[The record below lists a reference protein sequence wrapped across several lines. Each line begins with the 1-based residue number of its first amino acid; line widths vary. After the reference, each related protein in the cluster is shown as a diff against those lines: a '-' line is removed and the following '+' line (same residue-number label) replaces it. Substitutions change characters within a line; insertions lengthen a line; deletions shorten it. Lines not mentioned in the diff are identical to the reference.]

1 MKKFIKCLV
10 FCLCVCFVVVFSA
23 ACSTGEY
30 KLYVNAGNP
39 TASVGVAGDYY
50 INNET
55 YELFVKKGDNT
66 WEKVGNVD
74 GLKGAKGDKGDDGAK
89 GETGNGWLS
98 GKGTPS
104 NADGKVG
111 DLYLDLNTGD
121 VYVKNNSNAWVKESN
136 LKGADGNDGNDGAS
150 TSGNNWLTG
159 NGAPNNANGND
170 GDLYLDLDNY
180 DFYMKASGAWSK
192 EGNFKGANGA
202 NGADGA
208 TGQQGPQGPQGEK
221 GNTGATGPQGPQG
234 EKGDTGA
241 TGPQGPQGEKGDTGA
256 TGPQGPRGE
265 KGDTGATGPQGPQGE
280 KGDTGATGAPGKD
293 GTVWLTGSEEP
304 TAETGKDGDFY
315 INLTTGELYLKES
328 GEWRNIG
335 NIRGSTSGGT
345 AQTMLTGDVNL
356 DGKVNTSDVD
366 VLRPVLAKVSSITV
380 PNTSTEALAV
390 AANDDTS
397 GLSDQAKINADINCD
412 GVVNINDLY
421 ILIHIANGHTGYNRT
436 DYSILKGVTIGDT
449 NKDGKISAVELTLM
463 NRYIKANYEL
473 SFVEKYALDL
483 DLDGKVGVRDL
494 LLMRKYLVDNI
505 KSLPCEDDVAAQ
517 IPDSFIGDVNLDGTI
532 DEADFNIIRD
542 IVVNKTQYLQDAII
556 LKLANITKDT
566 DANDKDV
573 VDEADLIEFNSG
585 EYYVIGDVNFDGLID
600 MNDYRLIKAHTET
613 AGGTLNAAVVE
624 TLSAI
629 AAVGADGETPNFNEI
644 LSKLQR
650 YIKGEITTLETEE

>member
-1 MKKFIKCLV
+1 MKKIIKCLV

-74 GLKGAKGDKGDDGAK
+74 GLKGAKGDKGDEGAK

-180 DFYMKASGAWSK
+180 DFYMKASGVWSK

-202 NGADGA
+202 NGAD
-208 TGQQGPQGPQGEK
+208 
-221 GNTGATGPQGPQG
+221 GATGPQGPQG

-256 TGPQGPRGE
+256 TGPQGP
-265 KGDTGATGPQGPQGE
+265 QGE

-293 GTVWLTGSEEP
+293 GTAWLTGSEEP
-304 TAETGKDGDFY
+304 TAQTGKDGDFY

-345 AQTMLTGDVNL
+345 TQTMLAGDVNL

-366 VLRPVLAKVSSITV
+366 VLSPILARVSSITV

-412 GVVNINDLY
+412 GVVDINDLY
-421 ILIHIANGHTGYNRT
+421 ILIHIANGHAGYNRT
-436 DYSILKGVTIGDT
+436 DYSILNGVTIGDT
-449 NKDGKISAVELTLM
+449 NKDGEISAVEQTLI

-494 LLMRKYLVDNI
+494 LLMRKYLVNNI
-505 KSLPCEDDVAAQ
+505 NSLPCEDDVAAQ
-517 IPDSFIGDVNLDGTI
+517 IPVEFIGDVNLDGNI

-542 IVVNKTQYLQDAII
+542 IVVNKSQDLQDAII
-556 LKLANITKDT
+556 LKLADVN
-566 DANDKDV
+566 NDNV

-585 EYYVIGDVNFDGLID
+585 AYYVIGDVNFDGLID
-600 MNDYRLIKAHTET
+600 MNDYRLIKAHTEP

-629 AAVGADGETPNFNEI
+629 EAGADGETPDFNKI
-644 LSKLQR
+644 LSKLQQ
-650 YIKGEITTLETEE
+650 YIQGKITTLVTE

>member
-1 MKKFIKCLV
+1 MKKIIKCLV
-10 FCLCVCFVVVFSA
+10 FCLCVCFVIVFSA

-74 GLKGAKGDKGDDGAK
+74 GLKGAKGDKGDEGAK

-202 NGADGA
+202 DGA
-208 TGQQGPQGPQGEK
+208 TGPQGPQGPQGEK
-221 GNTGATGPQGPQG
+221 GNTGA
-234 EKGDTGA
+234 
-241 TGPQGPQGEKGDTGA
+241 
-256 TGPQGPRGE
+256 
-265 KGDTGATGPQGPQGE
+265 TGATGPQGPQGE

-293 GTVWLTGSEEP
+293 GTAWLTGSEVP
-304 TAETGKDGDFY
+304 TAQTGKDGDFY
-315 INLTTGELYLKES
+315 INLTTGELYLKER
-328 GEWRNIG
+328 GEWSNIG

-345 AQTMLTGDVNL
+345 TQTMLAGDVNL

-366 VLRPVLAKVSSITV
+366 ILRPILAKVSSITV

-390 AANDDTS
+390 AANDDAS

-412 GVVNINDLY
+412 GVVDINDLY
-421 ILIHIANGHTGYNRT
+421 ILIHIANGHAGYNRT

-449 NKDGKISAVELTLM
+449 NKDGKINVDEQTLI

-494 LLMRKYLVDNI
+494 LLMRKYLVNNI
-505 KSLPCEDDVAAQ
+505 NSLPCEDDVAAQ
-517 IPDSFIGDVNLDGTI
+517 IPDEFIGDVNLDGNI

-556 LKLANITKDT
+556 LKLADVNSD
-566 DANDKDV
+566 NV
-573 VDEADLIEFNSG
+573 VDEADLIAFNSG
-585 EYYVIGDVNFDGLID
+585 AYYVIGDVNFDGLID
-600 MNDYRLIKAHTET
+600 MNDYRLIKAHAET
-613 AGGTLNAAVVE
+613 TGGTLNAAVVE
-624 TLSAI
+624 TLLGI
-629 AAVGADGETPNFNEI
+629 AMGADGETPDFNVI

-650 YIKGEITTLETEE
+650 YIKGEITSLVA

>member
-23 ACSTGEY
+23 ACSTSEY

-89 GETGNGWLS
+89 GDKGDDGAKGETGNGWLS

-104 NADGKVG
+104 NAKGKDG

-121 VYVKNNSNAWVKESN
+121 VYVKNSSNAWVKESN

-180 DFYMKASGAWSK
+180 DFYMKASGVWSK

-208 TGQQGPQGPQGEK
+208 TGPQGPQGEK
-221 GNTGATGPQGPQG
+221 GDTGATGATGPQG

-241 TGPQGPQGEKGDTGA
+241 TGPQGPQGEKG
-256 TGPQGPRGE
+256 
-265 KGDTGATGPQGPQGE
+265 
-280 KGDTGATGAPGKD
+280 ATGAPGKD
-293 GTVWLTGSEEP
+293 GTIWLTGSGEP
-304 TAETGKDGDFY
+304 TAETGNDGDFY

-328 GEWRNIG
+328 GEWSNIG
-335 NIRGSTSGGT
+335 NICGSTSGGT
-345 AQTMLTGDVNL
+345 AQTMLAGDVNL
-356 DGKVNTSDVD
+356 DGKVNTADVD
-366 VLRPVLAKVSSITV
+366 YLRPILAQFTSITV
-380 PNTSTEALAV
+380 PSTSTEAVSV

-412 GVVNINDLY
+412 GVVDINDLY
-421 ILIHIANGHTGYNRT
+421 ILIHIANGHAGYDRT
-436 DYSILKGVTIGDT
+436 DYSILNGVTIGDS
-449 NKDGKISAVELTLM
+449 NKDGEIGVIELTLM
-463 NRYIKANYEL
+463 NKYIKANYEL
-473 SFVEKYALDL
+473 SFVEKYVLDL

-494 LLMRKYLVDNI
+494 LLMRKYLINNI
-505 KSLPCEDDVAAQ
+505 NSLPCEDDVAAQ
-517 IPDSFIGDVNLDGTI
+517 IPDSFIGDVNLDGAI
-532 DEADFNIIRD
+532 DEKDFNIIRD

-556 LKLANITKDT
+556 LKLA
-566 DANDKDV
+566 DANSDNV
-573 VDEADLIEFNSG
+573 VDEADLIAFNSG
-585 EYYVIGDVNFDGLID
+585 AYYVIGDVNFDGLID
-600 MNDYRLIKAHTET
+600 MNDYRLIKEHAKTT
-613 AGGTLNAAVVE
+613 GGTLNAAIVE

-629 AAVGADGETPNFNEI
+629 AMGEDCETPDFNAI
-644 LSKLQR
+644 LSKLQQ
-650 YIKGEITTLETEE
+650 YIKGEITSLVTAE

>member
-1 MKKFIKCLV
+1 MKKIIKCLV

-202 NGADGA
+202 DGA
-208 TGQQGPQGPQGEK
+208 TGPQGPQGPQGEK
-221 GNTGATGPQGPQG
+221 GNTGA
-234 EKGDTGA
+234 
-241 TGPQGPQGEKGDTGA
+241 
-256 TGPQGPRGE
+256 
-265 KGDTGATGPQGPQGE
+265 TGATGPQGPQGE

-293 GTVWLTGSEEP
+293 GTAWLTGSEVP
-304 TAETGKDGDFY
+304 TAQTGKDGDFY

-328 GEWRNIG
+328 GEWSNIG

-345 AQTMLTGDVNL
+345 TQTMLAGDVNL

-366 VLRPVLAKVSSITV
+366 ILRPVLAKVSSITV

-412 GVVNINDLY
+412 GVVDINDLY
-421 ILIHIANGHTGYNRT
+421 ILIHIANGHAGYNRT

-449 NKDGKISAVELTLM
+449 NKAGKINVVEQTLI

-494 LLMRKYLVDNI
+494 LLMRKYFTNNI
-505 KSLPCEDDVAAQ
+505 NSLPCEDDVAAQ
-517 IPDSFIGDVNLDGTI
+517 IPDSFIGDVNLDGNI
-532 DEADFNIIRD
+532 DETDFNIIRD

-556 LKLANITKDT
+556 LKLADVN
-566 DANDKDV
+566 NDNV
-573 VDEADLIEFNSG
+573 VDEADLIAFKSG

-600 MNDYRLIKAHTET
+600 MNDYRLIKAHAET

-624 TLSAI
+624 KLLDI
-629 AAVGADGETPNFNEI
+629 AMGADGETPDFNAI
-644 LSKLQR
+644 LSKLQQ
-650 YIKGEITTLETEE
+650 YIKGEITSLVTE

>member
-23 ACSTGEY
+23 ACSTSEY

-74 GLKGAKGDKGDDGAK
+74 GLKGAKGDKGEDGAKGEKGDDGAK

-104 NADGKVG
+104 NANGKVG

-121 VYVKNNSNAWVKESN
+121 VYVKNSSNAWVKESN
-136 LKGADGNDGNDGAS
+136 LKGEK
-150 TSGNNWLTG
+150 
-159 NGAPNNANGND
+159 
-170 GDLYLDLDNY
+170 GDT
-180 DFYMKASGAWSK
+180 
-192 EGNFKGANGA
+192 
-202 NGADGA
+202 GA
-208 TGQQGPQGPQGEK
+208 TGAQGPQGEK
-221 GNTGATGPQGPQG
+221 GNDGATGPQGPQG

-241 TGPQGPQGEKGDTGA
+241 TGATGPQGEKGDTGA
-256 TGPQGPRGE
+256 TGPQGLQGEKGDTGATGATGPQGE

-293 GTVWLTGSEEP
+293 GTAWLTGSEEP
-304 TAETGKDGDFY
+304 TAETGNDGDFY

-328 GEWRNIG
+328 GEWSNIG
-335 NIRGSTSGGT
+335 NIRGTTSGGAT
-345 AQTMLTGDVNL
+345 QTTLAGDVNL
-356 DGKVNTSDVD
+356 DGKVNTADVD
-366 VLRPVLAKVSSITV
+366 YLRPILAQFTSIPV
-380 PNTSTEALAV
+380 PSTSTEAVSV

-412 GVVNINDLY
+412 GVVDINDLY
-421 ILIHIANGHTGYNRT
+421 ILIHIANGHAGYDRT

-449 NKDGKISAVELTLM
+449 NKDGKINVVELTLM

-494 LLMRKYLVDNI
+494 LLMRKYLANYI
-505 KSLPCEDDVAAQ
+505 NTLPREDDVAAQ
-517 IPDSFIGDVNLDGTI
+517 IPDSFIGDVNLDGAI
-532 DEADFNIIRD
+532 DEKDFNIIRD

-556 LKLANITKDT
+556 LKLADVNSD
-566 DANDKDV
+566 NV
-573 VDEADLIEFNSG
+573 VDEADLIAFNSG
-585 EYYVIGDVNFDGLID
+585 AYYVVGDVNFDGLID
-600 MNDYRLIKAHTET
+600 MNDYRLIKAHAET

-629 AAVGADGETPNFNEI
+629 AMGADGETPDFNAI
-644 LSKLQR
+644 LSKLQQ
-650 YIKGEITTLETEE
+650 YIKGEITSLVTE

>member
-23 ACSTGEY
+23 ACSTSEY

-89 GETGNGWLS
+89 GDKGDDGAKGETGNGWLS

-104 NADGKVG
+104 NANGKIG

-121 VYVKNNSNAWVKESN
+121 VYVKNSSNAWVKESN

-180 DFYMKASGAWSK
+180 DFYMKASGVWSK

-208 TGQQGPQGPQGEK
+208 TGPQGPQGEK
-221 GNTGATGPQGPQG
+221 GDTGATGATGPQG

-241 TGPQGPQGEKGDTGA
+241 TGPQGPQGEKG
-256 TGPQGPRGE
+256 
-265 KGDTGATGPQGPQGE
+265 
-280 KGDTGATGAPGKD
+280 ATGAPGKD
-293 GTVWLTGSEEP
+293 GTIWLTGSGEP
-304 TAETGKDGDFY
+304 TAETGNDGDFY

-328 GEWRNIG
+328 GEWSNIG
-335 NIRGSTSGGT
+335 NICGSTSGGT
-345 AQTMLTGDVNL
+345 AQTMLAGDVNL
-356 DGKVNTSDVD
+356 DGKVNTADVD
-366 VLRPVLAKVSSITV
+366 YLRPILAQFTSITV
-380 PNTSTEALAV
+380 PSTSTEAVSV

-412 GVVNINDLY
+412 GVVDINDLY
-421 ILIHIANGHTGYNRT
+421 ILIHIANGHAGYNRT
-436 DYSILKGVTIGDT
+436 DYSILNGVTIGDS
-449 NKDGKISAVELTLM
+449 NKDGEIGVIELTLM
-463 NRYIKANYEL
+463 NKYIKANYEL

-483 DLDGKVGVRDL
+483 DIDGKVGVRDL
-494 LLMRKYLVDNI
+494 LLMRKYLINNI
-505 KSLPCEDDVAAQ
+505 NSLPCEDDVAAQ
-517 IPDSFIGDVNLDGTI
+517 IPDSFIGDVNLDGAI
-532 DEADFNIIRD
+532 DEKDFNIIRD

-556 LKLANITKDT
+556 LKLADVNSD
-566 DANDKDV
+566 NV
-573 VDEADLIEFNSG
+573 VDEADLIAFNSG
-585 EYYVIGDVNFDGLID
+585 AYYVTGDVNFDGLID
-600 MNDYRLIKAHTET
+600 MNDYRLIKAHAET

-629 AAVGADGETPNFNEI
+629 AMGEDCETPDFNAI
-644 LSKLQR
+644 LSKLQQ
-650 YIKGEITTLETEE
+650 YIKGEITSLVTAE

>member
-1 MKKFIKCLV
+1 MKKIIKCLV

-39 TASVGVAGDYY
+39 TDSVGVAGDYY

-74 GLKGAKGDKGDDGAK
+74 ALKGAKGDKGDEGAK

-150 TSGNNWLTG
+150 TIGNNWLTG

-208 TGQQGPQGPQGEK
+208 TGPQGPQGEK
-221 GNTGATGPQGPQG
+221 GNTGATGATGPQGPQG

-241 TGPQGPQGEKGDTGA
+241 I
-256 TGPQGPRGE
+256 
-265 KGDTGATGPQGPQGE
+265 GPQGPQGE

-293 GTVWLTGSEEP
+293 GTAWLTGSEVP
-304 TAETGKDGDFY
+304 TAQTGKDGDFY
-315 INLTTGELYLKES
+315 INLTTGELYLKER
-328 GEWRNIG
+328 GEWSNIG

-345 AQTMLTGDVNL
+345 TQTMLAGDVNL

-366 VLRPVLAKVSSITV
+366 ILRPILAKMSSITV

-390 AANDDTS
+390 AANDDAS

-412 GVVNINDLY
+412 GVVDINDLY
-421 ILIHIANGHTGYNRT
+421 ILIHIANGHAGYNRT

-449 NKDGKISAVELTLM
+449 NKDGKISVVEQTLI
-463 NRYIKANYEL
+463 NRYNKSNYEL

-494 LLMRKYLVDNI
+494 LLMRKYLENNI
-505 KSLPCEDDVAAQ
+505 NSFPCEDDVAAQ
-517 IPDSFIGDVNLDGTI
+517 IPVEFIGDVNLDGKI

-556 LKLANITKDT
+556 LKLADVNSD
-566 DANDKDV
+566 NV
-573 VDEADLIEFNSG
+573 VDEADLIAFKSE

-600 MNDYRLIKAHTET
+600 MNDYRLIKAHAET
-613 AGGTLNAAVVE
+613 TGGTLNAAVVE
-624 TLSAI
+624 TLLDI
-629 AAVGADGETPNFNEI
+629 AMGADCETPDFNAI
-644 LSKLQR
+644 LSKLQQ
-650 YIKGEITTLETEE
+650 YIKGEITSLVTE

>member
-1 MKKFIKCLV
+1 MKKIIKCLV

-74 GLKGAKGDKGDDGAK
+74 GLKGAKGDKGDEGAK

-180 DFYMKASGAWSK
+180 DFYMKASGVWSK

-202 NGADGA
+202 NGAD
-208 TGQQGPQGPQGEK
+208 
-221 GNTGATGPQGPQG
+221 GATGPQGPQG

-256 TGPQGPRGE
+256 TG
-265 KGDTGATGPQGPQGE
+265 
-280 KGDTGATGAPGKD
+280 APGKD
-293 GTVWLTGSEEP
+293 GTAWLTGSEEP
-304 TAETGKDGDFY
+304 TAQTGKDGDFY
-315 INLTTGELYLKES
+315 INLTTDELYLKES
-328 GEWRNIG
+328 GEWSNIG

-345 AQTMLTGDVNL
+345 TQTMLAGDVNL

-412 GVVNINDLY
+412 GVVDINDLY
-421 ILIHIANGHTGYNRT
+421 ILIHIANGHAGYNRT

-449 NKDGKISAVELTLM
+449 NKDGEISAVEQTLI

-494 LLMRKYLVDNI
+494 LLMRKYFTNNI
-505 KSLPCEDDVAAQ
+505 NSLPCEDDIAAQ
-517 IPDSFIGDVNLDGTI
+517 IPVEFIGDVNLDGKI

-542 IVVNKTQYLQDAII
+542 IVVNKSQDLQDAII
-556 LKLANITKDT
+556 LKLADVN
-566 DANDKDV
+566 NDNV

-585 EYYVIGDVNFDGLID
+585 AYYVIGDVNFDGLID
-600 MNDYRLIKAHTET
+600 MNDYRLIKAHAET
-613 AGGTLNAAVVE
+613 AGGTLNADVVE
-624 TLSAI
+624 TLSEI
-629 AAVGADGETPNFNEI
+629 EVGADGETLDFNEI
-644 LSKLQR
+644 LSKLQQ
-650 YIKGEITTLETEE
+650 YIQGKITTLVTE

>member
-1 MKKFIKCLV
+1 MKKIIKCLV
-10 FCLCVCFVVVFSA
+10 FCLCVCFVIVFSA

-30 KLYVNAGNP
+30 KLYVNADNP

-208 TGQQGPQGPQGEK
+208 TGPQ
-221 GNTGATGPQGPQG
+221 
-234 EKGDTGA
+234 
-241 TGPQGPQGEKGDTGA
+241 
-256 TGPQGPRGE
+256 
-265 KGDTGATGPQGPQGE
+265 GPQGPQGE

-293 GTVWLTGSEEP
+293 GTAWLTGSEVP
-304 TAETGKDGDFY
+304 TAQTGKDGDFY
-315 INLTTGELYLKES
+315 INLTTGELYLKER
-328 GEWRNIG
+328 GEWSNIG

-345 AQTMLTGDVNL
+345 TQTMLAGDVNL

-366 VLRPVLAKVSSITV
+366 ILRPVLAKVSSIAV

-390 AANDDTS
+390 AANDDAS

-412 GVVNINDLY
+412 GVVDINDLY
-421 ILIHIANGHTGYNRT
+421 ILIHIANGHAGYNRT
-436 DYSILKGVTIGDT
+436 DYSILKGVTIGDI
-449 NKDGKISAVELTLM
+449 NKDGKTSVVEQTLI

-494 LLMRKYLVDNI
+494 LLMRKYLVKNI
-505 KSLPCEDDVAAQ
+505 NSLPCEDDVAAQ
-517 IPDSFIGDVNLDGTI
+517 IPDKFIGDVNLDGNI
-532 DEADFNIIRD
+532 DETDFNIIRD

-556 LKLANITKDT
+556 LKLADVNSD
-566 DANDKDV
+566 NV
-573 VDEADLIEFNSG
+573 VDEADLIAFKSG

-600 MNDYRLIKAHTET
+600 MNDYRLIKAHAET
-613 AGGTLNAAVVE
+613 TGGTLNAAVVE
-624 TLSAI
+624 TLLDI
-629 AAVGADGETPNFNEI
+629 AMGADCETPDFKAI
-644 LSKLQR
+644 LSKLQQ
-650 YIKGEITTLETEE
+650 YIKGEITSLVA

>member
-208 TGQQGPQGPQGEK
+208 TGPQGPQGPQGEK

-234 EKGDTGA
+234 EKGA

-256 TGPQGPRGE
+256 V
-265 KGDTGATGPQGPQGE
+265 GPQGPQGE
-280 KGDTGATGAPGKD
+280 KGDTGAVGPQGPQGEKGETGATGAPGKD
-293 GTVWLTGSEEP
+293 GTAWLTGSDVP
-304 TAETGKDGDFY
+304 TAQTGKDGDFY

-328 GEWRNIG
+328 GKWNNIG

-356 DGKVNTSDVD
+356 DGKVNTADVD
-366 VLRPVLAKVSSITV
+366 YLRPILAKMTSITV
-380 PNTSTEALAV
+380 PNTSTKALAV

-449 NKDGKISAVELTLM
+449 NKDGNISVVELTLM

-494 LLMRKYLVDNI
+494 LLMRKHLASYI
-505 KSLPCEDDVAAQ
+505 ETLPREDDVAAQ
-517 IPDSFIGDVNLDGTI
+517 IPDKFIGDVNLDGNI

-542 IVVNKTQYLQDAII
+542 IVVNKSQDLQDAII
-556 LKLANITKDT
+556 LKLADVN
-566 DANDKDV
+566 NDDV

-585 EYYVIGDVNFDGLID
+585 AYYVIGDVNFDGLID
-600 MNDYRLIKAHTET
+600 MNDYRLIKAHMET

-629 AAVGADGETPNFNEI
+629 KAGDDGETPDYDTI
-644 LSKLQR
+644 LSNLQR
-650 YIKGEITTLETEE
+650 YIKGEITTLVTEE

>member
-1 MKKFIKCLV
+1 MKKIIKCLV

-39 TASVGVAGDYY
+39 TDSVGVAGDYY

-74 GLKGAKGDKGDDGAK
+74 GLKGAKGDKGDEGAK

-104 NADGKVG
+104 NANGKVG

-202 NGADGA
+202 NGVDGA
-208 TGQQGPQGPQGEK
+208 TGPQGPQGEK
-221 GNTGATGPQGPQG
+221 GDTGATGPQGPQG

-256 TGPQGPRGE
+256 TGPQGPQGE
-265 KGDTGATGPQGPQGE
+265 KGDTGATGPQGE

-293 GTVWLTGSEEP
+293 GTAWLTGSEEP
-304 TAETGKDGDFY
+304 TAQTGKDGDFY

-345 AQTMLTGDVNL
+345 TQTMLAGDVNL

-366 VLRPVLAKVSSITV
+366 VLRPVLVKVSSITV
-380 PNTSTEALAV
+380 PNTSTEALSV

-412 GVVNINDLY
+412 GVVDINDLY
-421 ILIHIANGHTGYNRT
+421 ILIHIANGHAGYNRT

-449 NKDGKISAVELTLM
+449 NKDGEISVVEQTLM

-494 LLMRKYLVDNI
+494 LLMRKYLVKNI
-505 KSLPCEDDVAAQ
+505 NSLPCEDDVAAQ

-566 DANDKDV
+566 DANGKDV

-600 MNDYRLIKAHTET
+600 MNDYRLIKAHAEP

-629 AAVGADGETPNFNEI
+629 AAGADGETPDFNEI
-644 LSKLQR
+644 LSKLQQ
-650 YIKGEITTLETEE
+650 YIQGEITTLETE

>member
-1 MKKFIKCLV
+1 MFGILFMRL
-10 FCLCVCFVVVFSA
+10 FCCCFSA

-39 TASVGVAGDYY
+39 TDSVGVAGDYY

-55 YELFVKKGDNT
+55 YELFVKKSDNT

-104 NADGKVG
+104 NANGKVG

-121 VYVKNNSNAWVKESN
+121 VYVKNSSNAWVKEAN
-136 LKGADGNDGNDGAS
+136 IKGADGNDGNDGAS
-150 TSGNNWLTG
+150 TSGNSWLTG

-180 DFYMKASGAWSK
+180 DFYMKASGVWSK

-202 NGADGA
+202 DGA
-208 TGQQGPQGPQGEK
+208 
-221 GNTGATGPQGPQG
+221 TGATGPQGPQG

-256 TGPQGPRGE
+256 TGPQGP
-265 KGDTGATGPQGPQGE
+265 QGE

-293 GTVWLTGSEEP
+293 GTAWLTGSEEP
-304 TAETGKDGDFY
+304 TAQTGKDGDFY

-328 GEWRNIG
+328 GEWSNIG

-345 AQTMLTGDVNL
+345 TQTMLAGDVNL

-380 PNTSTEALAV
+380 PNTSTEALSV

-412 GVVNINDLY
+412 GVVDINDLY
-421 ILIHIANGHTGYNRT
+421 ILIHIANGHAGYNRT

-449 NKDGKISAVELTLM
+449 NKDGEISVVELTLM

-473 SFVEKYALDL
+473 SFVEKYVFDL

-494 LLMRKYLVDNI
+494 LLMRKYFTNNI
-505 KSLPCEDDVAAQ
+505 NSLPCEDDVAAQ
-517 IPDSFIGDVNLDGTI
+517 IPVEFIGDVNLDGKI

-556 LKLANITKDT
+556 LKLADVNGE
-566 DANDKDV
+566 DV
-573 VDEADLIEFNSG
+573 VDEADLIAFNNG
-585 EYYVIGDVNFDGLID
+585 AYYVVGDVNFDGLID

-624 TLSAI
+624 TLLDIVA
-629 AAVGADGETPNFNEI
+629 GADGETPNFDAI
-644 LSKLQR
+644 LSNLQQ
-650 YIKGEITTLETEE
+650 YIKGEITTLVTE

>member
-1 MKKFIKCLV
+1 MKKIIKCLV
-10 FCLCVCFVVVFSA
+10 FCLCVCFVIVFSA

-74 GLKGAKGDKGDDGAK
+74 GLKGAKGDKGDEGAK

-192 EGNFKGANGA
+192 EGNFKGV

-208 TGQQGPQGPQGEK
+208 
-221 GNTGATGPQGPQG
+221 TGATGPQGPQG

-241 TGPQGPQGEKGDTGA
+241 V
-256 TGPQGPRGE
+256 
-265 KGDTGATGPQGPQGE
+265 GPQGPQGE

-293 GTVWLTGSEEP
+293 GTAWLTGSEVP
-304 TAETGKDGDFY
+304 TAQTGKDGDFY

-328 GEWRNIG
+328 GEWSNIG

-345 AQTMLTGDVNL
+345 TQTMLAGDVNL

-366 VLRPVLAKVSSITV
+366 VLRPILAKMSSITV

-390 AANDDTS
+390 AANDDAS

-412 GVVNINDLY
+412 RVVDINDLY
-421 ILIHIANGHTGYNRT
+421 ILIHIANGHAGYNRT

-449 NKDGKISAVELTLM
+449 NKDGKINVVEQTLI

-473 SFVEKYALDL
+473 SFVEKYTLDL

-494 LLMRKYLVDNI
+494 LLMRKYFTNNI
-505 KSLPCEDDVAAQ
+505 NSLPCEDDVAAQ
-517 IPDSFIGDVNLDGTI
+517 IPDSFIGDVNLDGNI

-556 LKLANITKDT
+556 LKLADVNSD
-566 DANDKDV
+566 NV
-573 VDEADLIEFNSG
+573 VDEADLIEFNNG
-585 EYYVIGDVNFDGLID
+585 AYYVIGDVNFDGLID

-613 AGGTLNAAVVE
+613 AGGTLNAAVVA

-629 AAVGADGETPNFNEI
+629 AAGADGETPDFNAI

-650 YIKGEITTLETEE
+650 YIKGEITTLVTE

>member
-1 MKKFIKCLV
+1 MKKIIKCLV

-74 GLKGAKGDKGDDGAK
+74 GLKGAKGDKGDEGAK
-89 GETGNGWLS
+89 GETGNGWIS

-208 TGQQGPQGPQGEK
+208 TGPQGTQGEK
-221 GNTGATGPQGPQG
+221 GDTGAVGPQGPQG

-241 TGPQGPQGEKGDTGA
+241 V
-256 TGPQGPRGE
+256 
-265 KGDTGATGPQGPQGE
+265 GPQGPQGE

-293 GTVWLTGSEEP
+293 GTAWLTGSEVP
-304 TAETGKDGDFY
+304 TAQTGKDGDFY

-328 GEWRNIG
+328 GEWSNIG

-345 AQTMLTGDVNL
+345 TQTMLAGDVNL

-366 VLRPVLAKVSSITV
+366 VLRPILAKMSSITV

-390 AANDDTS
+390 AANDDAS

-412 GVVNINDLY
+412 GVVDINDLY
-421 ILIHIANGHTGYNRT
+421 ILIHIANGHAGYNRT

-449 NKDGKISAVELTLM
+449 NKDGKISVVEQTLI
-463 NRYIKANYEL
+463 NRYNKANYEL

-494 LLMRKYLVDNI
+494 LLMRKYLVKNI
-505 KSLPCEDDVAAQ
+505 NSLPCEDDVAAQ
-517 IPDSFIGDVNLDGTI
+517 IPVEFIGDVNLDGNI
-532 DEADFNIIRD
+532 DETDFNIIRD

-556 LKLANITKDT
+556 LKLADVNSDNI
-566 DANDKDV
+566 
-573 VDEADLIEFNSG
+573 VDEADLIAFKSG

-600 MNDYRLIKAHTET
+600 MNDYRLIKAHMET

-624 TLSAI
+624 TLLDI
-629 AAVGADGETPNFNEI
+629 AMGADCETPDFKAI
-644 LSKLQR
+644 LSKLQQ
-650 YIKGEITTLETEE
+650 YIKGEITTLVTE

>member
-1 MKKFIKCLV
+1 MKKFIKCFV

-23 ACSTGEY
+23 ACSTSEY

-150 TSGNNWLTG
+150 TSGNSVLTG
-159 NGAPNNANGND
+159 NGVPNNANGND

-180 DFYMKASGAWSK
+180 DFYIKASGAWSK

-202 NGADGA
+202 D
-208 TGQQGPQGPQGEK
+208 
-221 GNTGATGPQGPQG
+221 GATGPQGPQG

-256 TGPQGPRGE
+256 
-265 KGDTGATGPQGPQGE
+265 
-280 KGDTGATGAPGKD
+280 PGKD
-293 GTVWLTGSEEP
+293 GTAWLTGSEEP
-304 TAETGKDGDFY
+304 AVRTGKDGDFY
-315 INLTTGELYLKES
+315 LNLTTGEIYLKES
-328 GEWRNIG
+328 GEWSIIG
-335 NIRGSTSGGT
+335 NIRGTTSGGT
-345 AQTMLTGDVNL
+345 TQTMLTGDVNL
-356 DGKVNTSDVD
+356 DGRVNTDDVD
-366 VLRPVLAKVSSITV
+366 FLRPILAKVSSITV
-380 PNTSTEALAV
+380 PSTSTQAMSV
-390 AANDDTS
+390 ATYADDGS
-397 GLSDQAKINADINCD
+397 GLSDQAKLNADINCD
-412 GVVNINDLY
+412 GVVDINDLY
-421 ILIHIANGHTGYNRT
+421 ILIHIANGHAGYDRT
-436 DYSILKGVTIGDT
+436 DYSILKGVTIGDA
-449 NKDGKISAVELTLM
+449 NKDGKISVVELTLM
-463 NRYIKANYEL
+463 NKYIKANYEL

-494 LLMRKYLVDNI
+494 LLMRKYLVSYIDT
-505 KSLPCEDDVAAQ
+505 LPREDDVAAQ
-517 IPDSFIGDVNLDGTI
+517 IPDSFIGDMNFDGKI
-532 DEADFNIIRD
+532 DKTDFDIIRD

-556 LKLANITKDT
+556 LKLADVNGD
-566 DANDKDV
+566 DV
-573 VDEADLIEFNSG
+573 VDEADLIAFNNG
-585 EYYVIGDVNFDGLID
+585 AYYVVGDVNFDGLID
-600 MNDYRLIKAHTET
+600 MNDYRFIKAHAEPTD
-613 AGGTLNAAVVE
+613 GTLNSAIVE

-629 AAVGADGETPNFNEI
+629 AVGADGESPDFAAI
-644 LSKLQR
+644 LSKLQQ
-650 YIKGEITTLETEE
+650 YIKGEITTLVTEE

>member
-1 MKKFIKCLV
+1 MKKIIKCLV

-74 GLKGAKGDKGDDGAK
+74 GLKGAKGDKGDEGAK

-180 DFYMKASGAWSK
+180 DFYMKASGVWSK

-202 NGADGA
+202 NGAD
-208 TGQQGPQGPQGEK
+208 
-221 GNTGATGPQGPQG
+221 GATGPQGPQG

-256 TGPQGPRGE
+256 TGPQGPQGE
-265 KGDTGATGPQGPQGE
+265 KGDTGAVGPQGPQGEKGDTGAVGPQGPQGPQGE

-293 GTVWLTGSEEP
+293 GTAWLTGSEVP
-304 TAETGKDGDFY
+304 TAQTGKDGDFY

-345 AQTMLTGDVNL
+345 TQTMLAGDVNL

-366 VLRPVLAKVSSITV
+366 YLRPILAKMTSITV
-380 PNTSTEALAV
+380 PNTSTKALAV

-412 GVVNINDLY
+412 GVVDINDLY
-421 ILIHIANGHTGYNRT
+421 ILIHIANGHAGYNRT

-449 NKDGKISAVELTLM
+449 NKDGEISAVEQTLI

-494 LLMRKYLVDNI
+494 LLMRKYLENNI
-505 KSLPCEDDVAAQ
+505 NSFPCEDDVAAQ

-532 DEADFNIIRD
+532 DEMDFNIIRD

-556 LKLANITKDT
+556 LKLADVNGE
-566 DANDKDV
+566 DV
-573 VDEADLIEFNSG
+573 VDEADLIAFNNG
-585 EYYVIGDVNFDGLID
+585 AYYVVGDVNFDGLID
-600 MNDYRLIKAHTET
+600 MNDYRLIKAHVET
-613 AGGTLNAAVVE
+613 AGGTLNSAVVE
-624 TLSAI
+624 TLLDI
-629 AAVGADGETPNFNEI
+629 AAGADGESPDYDTI
-644 LSKLQR
+644 LSKLQQ
-650 YIKGEITTLETEE
+650 YIRGESTTLVTEE

>member
-1 MKKFIKCLV
+1 MF
-10 FCLCVCFVVVFSA
+10 FSA

-39 TASVGVAGDYY
+39 TDSVGVAGDYY

-121 VYVKNNSNAWVKESN
+121 VYVKNSSNAWVKESN

-208 TGQQGPQGPQGEK
+208 TG
-221 GNTGATGPQGPQG
+221 PQGPQG

-256 TGPQGPRGE
+256 TGPQG
-265 KGDTGATGPQGPQGE
+265 E

-293 GTVWLTGSEEP
+293 GTAWLTGSEEP
-304 TAETGKDGDFY
+304 TAQTGKDGDFY

-345 AQTMLTGDVNL
+345 TQTMLAGDVNL

-366 VLRPVLAKVSSITV
+366 VLRPILARVSSITV

-412 GVVNINDLY
+412 GVVDINDLY
-421 ILIHIANGHTGYNRT
+421 ILIHIANGHAGYNRT

-449 NKDGKISAVELTLM
+449 NKDGKISVVEQTLI

-494 LLMRKYLVDNI
+494 LLMRKYLVKNI
-505 KSLPCEDDVAAQ
+505 NSLPCEDDVAAQ
-517 IPDSFIGDVNLDGTI
+517 IPVEFIGDVNLDGNI

-542 IVVNKTQYLQDAII
+542 IVVNKSQDLQDAII
-556 LKLANITKDT
+556 LKLADVN
-566 DANDKDV
+566 NDNV

-585 EYYVIGDVNFDGLID
+585 AYYVIGDVNFDGLID
-600 MNDYRLIKAHTET
+600 MNDYRLIKAHAEP

-629 AAVGADGETPNFNEI
+629 AAGADGETPDFNAI
-644 LSKLQR
+644 LSKLQQ
-650 YIKGEITTLETEE
+650 YIQGKITTLV

>member
-1 MKKFIKCLV
+1 MKKIIKCLV

-74 GLKGAKGDKGDDGAK
+74 GLKGAKGDKGDEGAK

-192 EGNFKGANGA
+192 EGNFKGT
-202 NGADGA
+202 NGAD
-208 TGQQGPQGPQGEK
+208 
-221 GNTGATGPQGPQG
+221 GATGPQGPQG

-241 TGPQGPQGEKGDTGA
+241 VGPQGPQGEKGDTGA
-256 TGPQGPRGE
+256 V
-265 KGDTGATGPQGPQGE
+265 GPQGPQGE

-293 GTVWLTGSEEP
+293 GTAWLTGSEVP
-304 TAETGKDGDFY
+304 TAQTGKDGDFY
-315 INLTTGELYLKES
+315 INLTTGELYLKER
-328 GEWRNIG
+328 GEWSNIG

-345 AQTMLTGDVNL
+345 TQTMLAGDVNL

-366 VLRPVLAKVSSITV
+366 ILRPVLAKMSSITV

-390 AANDDTS
+390 AANDDAS

-412 GVVNINDLY
+412 GVVDINDLY
-421 ILIHIANGHTGYNRT
+421 ILIHIANGHAGYNRT
-436 DYSILKGVTIGDT
+436 DYSILNGITIGDT
-449 NKDGKISAVELTLM
+449 NKDGKISVVEQTLI
-463 NRYIKANYEL
+463 NRYNKANYEL

-494 LLMRKYLVDNI
+494 LLMRKYLVKNI
-505 KSLPCEDDVAAQ
+505 NSLPCEDDVAAQ
-517 IPDSFIGDVNLDGTI
+517 IPVEFIGDVNLDGNI
-532 DEADFNIIRD
+532 DETDFNIIRD

-556 LKLANITKDT
+556 LKLADVN
-566 DANDKDV
+566 NDNV
-573 VDEADLIEFNSG
+573 VDEADLIAFKSG
-585 EYYVIGDVNFDGLID
+585 ECYFYVIGDVNFDGLID
-600 MNDYRLIKAHTET
+600 MNDYRLIKAHAET
-613 AGGTLNAAVVE
+613 TGGTLNAAVVE
-624 TLSAI
+624 KLLDI
-629 AAVGADGETPNFNEI
+629 AMGADGETPDFNAI
-644 LSKLQR
+644 LSKLQQ
-650 YIKGEITTLETEE
+650 YIKGEITSLVA

>member
-23 ACSTGEY
+23 ACSTSEY

-89 GETGNGWLS
+89 GEKGDDGAKGETGNGWLS

-104 NADGKVG
+104 NANGKVG

-121 VYVKNNSNAWVKESN
+121 VYVKNSSNAWVKESN
-136 LKGADGNDGNDGAS
+136 LKGANGKDGTDGTNGKDG
-150 TSGNNWLTG
+150 T
-159 NGAPNNANGND
+159 D
-170 GDLYLDLDNY
+170 GTD
-180 DFYMKASGAWSK
+180 GT
-192 EGNFKGANGA
+192 

-208 TGQQGPQGPQGEK
+208 VGPQGPQGEK
-221 GNTGATGPQGPQG
+221 GDTGAVGPQGPQG

-256 TGPQGPRGE
+256 TG
-265 KGDTGATGPQGPQGE
+265 AS
-280 KGDTGATGAPGKD
+280 GKD
-293 GTVWLTGSEEP
+293 GTAWLTGSEEP
-304 TAETGKDGDFY
+304 TAETGNDGDFY
-315 INLTTGELYLKES
+315 IDLTTGELYLKES
-328 GEWRNIG
+328 GEWSNIG
-335 NIRGSTSGGT
+335 NIRGSTSGGAT
-345 AQTMLTGDVNL
+345 QTMLTGDVNL
-356 DGKVNTSDVD
+356 DGKVNTADVD
-366 VLRPVLAKVSSITV
+366 YLRPILAQFTSITV
-380 PNTSTEALAV
+380 PSTSTEAVSV

-412 GVVNINDLY
+412 GVVDINDLY
-421 ILIHIANGHTGYNRT
+421 ILIHIANGHAGYDRT
-436 DYSILKGVTIGDT
+436 DYSILNGVTIGDT
-449 NKDGKISAVELTLM
+449 NKDGKIGAIELTLM

-494 LLMRKYLVDNI
+494 LLMRKHLANYIDT
-505 KSLPCEDDVAAQ
+505 LPREDDVAAQ
-517 IPDSFIGDVNLDGTI
+517 IPDSFIGDVNLDGAI
-532 DEADFNIIRD
+532 DEKDFNIIRD

-566 DANDKDV
+566 DANGNDV
-573 VDEADLIEFNSG
+573 VDEADLIAFNSG

-600 MNDYRLIKAHTET
+600 MNDYRLIKAHAETE
-613 AGGTLNAAVVE
+613 GGTLNAAVVE

-629 AAVGADGETPNFNEI
+629 AMGADGETPDFNAI
-644 LSKLQR
+644 LSKLQQ
-650 YIKGEITTLETEE
+650 YIKGEITSLVTE

>member
-39 TASVGVAGDYY
+39 TASVGGAGDYY

-208 TGQQGPQGPQGEK
+208 TGPQGPQ
-221 GNTGATGPQGPQG
+221 
-234 EKGDTGA
+234 
-241 TGPQGPQGEKGDTGA
+241 
-256 TGPQGPRGE
+256 GE

-304 TAETGKDGDFY
+304 TAQTGKDGDFY

-345 AQTMLTGDVNL
+345 TQTMLAGDVNL

-366 VLRPVLAKVSSITV
+366 VLRPILARVSSITV

-412 GVVNINDLY
+412 GVVDINDLY
-421 ILIHIANGHTGYNRT
+421 ILIHIANGHAGYNRT

-449 NKDGKISAVELTLM
+449 NKDGKIGAVELTLM

-494 LLMRKYLVDNI
+494 LLMRKYLVNNI
-505 KSLPCEDDVAAQ
+505 NSLPCEDDVAAQ
-517 IPDSFIGDVNLDGTI
+517 IPDSFIGDVNLDGNI
-532 DEADFNIIRD
+532 DETDFNIIRD

-556 LKLANITKDT
+556 LKLADVNS
-566 DANDKDV
+566 DKV
-573 VDEADLIEFNSG
+573 VDEADLVEFNSG
-585 EYYVIGDVNFDGLID
+585 GCYFYVIGDVNFDGLID
-600 MNDYRLIKAHTET
+600 MNDYRLIKAHAET

-624 TLSAI
+624 TLSTI
-629 AAVGADGETPNFNEI
+629 KVGEDGETPDYDTI
-644 LSKLQR
+644 LSNLQQ
-650 YIKGEITTLETEE
+650 YIKGEITTLVVAQ

>member
-23 ACSTGEY
+23 ACSTSEY

-89 GETGNGWLS
+89 GDKGDDGAKGETGNGWLS

-104 NADGKVG
+104 NAKGKDG

-121 VYVKNNSNAWVKESN
+121 VYVKNSSNAWVKESN

-180 DFYMKASGAWSK
+180 DFYMKASGVWSK

-208 TGQQGPQGPQGEK
+208 T
-221 GNTGATGPQGPQG
+221 GPQG

-241 TGPQGPQGEKGDTGA
+241 TGPQGPQGEKG
-256 TGPQGPRGE
+256 
-265 KGDTGATGPQGPQGE
+265 
-280 KGDTGATGAPGKD
+280 ATGAPGKD
-293 GTVWLTGSEEP
+293 GTIWLTGSGEP
-304 TAETGKDGDFY
+304 TAETGNDGDFY

-328 GEWRNIG
+328 GEWSNIG
-335 NIRGSTSGGT
+335 NICGSTSGGT

-356 DGKVNTSDVD
+356 DGKVNTADVD
-366 VLRPVLAKVSSITV
+366 YLRPILAQFTSITV
-380 PNTSTEALAV
+380 PSTSTEAVSV

-412 GVVNINDLY
+412 GVVDINDLY
-421 ILIHIANGHTGYNRT
+421 ILIHIANGHAGYDRT

-449 NKDGKISAVELTLM
+449 NKDGKINVVELTLM

-494 LLMRKYLVDNI
+494 LLMRKYLANYI
-505 KSLPCEDDVAAQ
+505 NTLPREDDVAAQ
-517 IPDSFIGDVNLDGTI
+517 IPDAFIGDVNLDGAI
-532 DEADFNIIRD
+532 DEKDFNIIRD

-566 DANDKDV
+566 DTNGNDV
-573 VDEADLIEFNSG
+573 VDEADLIEFKSSDNSV
-585 EYYVIGDVNFDGLID
+585 YYVVGDVNFDGLID
-600 MNDYRLIKAHTET
+600 MNDYRLIKAHAET

-629 AAVGADGETPNFNEI
+629 AMGADGETPDFNAI
-644 LSKLQR
+644 LSKLQQ
-650 YIKGEITTLETEE
+650 YIKGEITTLVS

>member
-1 MKKFIKCLV
+1 MKKIIKCLV

-66 WEKVGNVD
+66 WEKVGNID

-121 VYVKNNSNAWVKESN
+121 VYVKNNSNAWVKESS

-208 TGQQGPQGPQGEK
+208 TGPQGPQGEK
-221 GNTGATGPQGPQG
+221 GNTGATGATGPQGPQG

-241 TGPQGPQGEKGDTGA
+241 I
-256 TGPQGPRGE
+256 
-265 KGDTGATGPQGPQGE
+265 GPQGPQGE

-293 GTVWLTGSEEP
+293 GTAWLTGSEVP
-304 TAETGKDGDFY
+304 TAQTGKDGDFY
-315 INLTTGELYLKES
+315 INLTTGELYLKER
-328 GEWRNIG
+328 GEWSNIG

-345 AQTMLTGDVNL
+345 TQTMLAGDVNL

-366 VLRPVLAKVSSITV
+366 ILRPILAKMSSITV

-390 AANDDTS
+390 AANDDAS

-412 GVVNINDLY
+412 GVVDINDLY
-421 ILIHIANGHTGYNRT
+421 ILIHIANGHAGYNRT

-449 NKDGKISAVELTLM
+449 NKDGKISVVEQTLI

-494 LLMRKYLVDNI
+494 LLVRKYFKNDIN
-505 KSLPCEDDVAAQ
+505 SLPCEDDVAAQ
-517 IPDSFIGDVNLDGTI
+517 IPVEFIGDVNLDGNI
-532 DEADFNIIRD
+532 DEMDFNIIRD

-556 LKLANITKDT
+556 LKLADVNSD
-566 DANDKDV
+566 NV
-573 VDEADLIEFNSG
+573 VDEADLIEFNNG
-585 EYYVIGDVNFDGLID
+585 AYYVIGDVNFDGLID

-624 TLSAI
+624 KLLDI
-629 AAVGADGETPNFNEI
+629 AMGADGETPDFNAI

-650 YIKGEITTLETEE
+650 YIKGEITTLVTE

>member
-1 MKKFIKCLV
+1 MKKFIKCFV

-23 ACSTGEY
+23 ACSTSEY

-150 TSGNNWLTG
+150 TSGNSVLTG
-159 NGAPNNANGND
+159 NGVPNNANGND

-180 DFYMKASGAWSK
+180 DFYIKASGAWSK

-202 NGADGA
+202 D
-208 TGQQGPQGPQGEK
+208 
-221 GNTGATGPQGPQG
+221 GATGPQGPQG

-256 TGPQGPRGE
+256 
-265 KGDTGATGPQGPQGE
+265 
-280 KGDTGATGAPGKD
+280 PGKD
-293 GTVWLTGSEEP
+293 GTAWLTGSEEP
-304 TAETGKDGDFY
+304 AVRTGKDGDFY
-315 INLTTGELYLKES
+315 LNLTTGEIYLKES
-328 GEWRNIG
+328 GEWSIIG
-335 NIRGSTSGGT
+335 NIRGTTSGGT
-345 AQTMLTGDVNL
+345 TQTMLTGDVNL
-356 DGKVNTSDVD
+356 DGRVNTDDVD
-366 VLRPVLAKVSSITV
+366 FLRPILAKVSSITV
-380 PNTSTEALAV
+380 PSTSTQAMSV
-390 AANDDTS
+390 ATYADDGS
-397 GLSDQAKINADINCD
+397 GLSDQAKLNADINCD
-412 GVVNINDLY
+412 GVVDINDLY
-421 ILIHIANGHTGYNRT
+421 ILIHIANGHAGYDRT
-436 DYSILKGVTIGDT
+436 DYSILKGVTIGDA
-449 NKDGKISAVELTLM
+449 NKDGKISVVELTLM
-463 NRYIKANYEL
+463 NKYIKANYEL

-494 LLMRKYLVDNI
+494 LLMRKYLVSYIDT
-505 KSLPCEDDVAAQ
+505 LPREDDVAAQ
-517 IPDSFIGDVNLDGTI
+517 IPDSFIGDMNFDGKI
-532 DEADFNIIRD
+532 DKTDFDIIRD

-556 LKLANITKDT
+556 LKLADVNGD
-566 DANDKDV
+566 DV
-573 VDEADLIEFNSG
+573 VDEADLIAFNNG
-585 EYYVIGDVNFDGLID
+585 AYYVVGDVNFDGLID
-600 MNDYRLIKAHTET
+600 MNDYRLIKAHAEPTD
-613 AGGTLNAAVVE
+613 GTLNSAIVE

-629 AAVGADGETPNFNEI
+629 AVGADGESPDFAAI
-644 LSKLQR
+644 LSKLQQ
-650 YIKGEITTLETEE
+650 YIKGEITTLVTEE

>member
-1 MKKFIKCLV
+1 M
-10 FCLCVCFVVVFSA
+10 CVCFVVVFSA
-23 ACSTGEY
+23 ACSTSEY

-150 TSGNNWLTG
+150 TSGNSVLTG
-159 NGAPNNANGND
+159 NGVPNNANGND

-180 DFYMKASGAWSK
+180 DFYIKASGAWSK

-202 NGADGA
+202 D
-208 TGQQGPQGPQGEK
+208 
-221 GNTGATGPQGPQG
+221 GATGPQGPQG

-256 TGPQGPRGE
+256 
-265 KGDTGATGPQGPQGE
+265 
-280 KGDTGATGAPGKD
+280 PGKD
-293 GTVWLTGSEEP
+293 GTAWLTGSEEP
-304 TAETGKDGDFY
+304 AVRTGKDGDFY
-315 INLTTGELYLKES
+315 LNLTTGEIYLKES
-328 GEWRNIG
+328 GEWSIIG
-335 NIRGSTSGGT
+335 NIRGTTSGGT
-345 AQTMLTGDVNL
+345 TQTMLTGDVNL
-356 DGKVNTSDVD
+356 DGRVNTDDVD
-366 VLRPVLAKVSSITV
+366 FLRPILAKVSSITV
-380 PNTSTEALAV
+380 PSTSTQAMSV
-390 AANDDTS
+390 ATYADDGS
-397 GLSDQAKINADINCD
+397 GLSDQAKLNADINCD
-412 GVVNINDLY
+412 GVVDINDLY
-421 ILIHIANGHTGYNRT
+421 ILIHIANGHAGYDRT
-436 DYSILKGVTIGDT
+436 DYSILKGVTIGDA
-449 NKDGKISAVELTLM
+449 NKDGKISVVELTLM
-463 NRYIKANYEL
+463 NKYIKANYEL

-494 LLMRKYLVDNI
+494 LLMRKYLVSYIDT
-505 KSLPCEDDVAAQ
+505 LPREDDVAAQ
-517 IPDSFIGDVNLDGTI
+517 IPDSFIGDMNFDGKI
-532 DEADFNIIRD
+532 DKTDFDIIRD

-556 LKLANITKDT
+556 LKLADVNGD
-566 DANDKDV
+566 DV
-573 VDEADLIEFNSG
+573 VDEADLIAFNNG
-585 EYYVIGDVNFDGLID
+585 AYYVVGDVNFDGLID
-600 MNDYRLIKAHTET
+600 MNDYRLIKAHAEPTD
-613 AGGTLNAAVVE
+613 GTLNSAIVE

-629 AAVGADGETPNFNEI
+629 AVGADGESPDFAAI
-644 LSKLQR
+644 LSKLQQ
-650 YIKGEITTLETEE
+650 YIKGEITTLVTEE

>member
-1 MKKFIKCLV
+1 MV

-66 WEKVGNVD
+66 WEKVGNID
-74 GLKGAKGDKGDDGAK
+74 GLKGAKGDKGDEGAK

-202 NGADGA
+202 NGANGA
-208 TGQQGPQGPQGEK
+208 D
-221 GNTGATGPQGPQG
+221 GATGPQGPQG

-241 TGPQGPQGEKGDTGA
+241 TGPQGSQGEKGDAGA
-256 TGPQGPRGE
+256 VGPQ
-265 KGDTGATGPQGPQGE
+265 GPQGPQGE

-293 GTVWLTGSEEP
+293 GTAWLTGSEVP
-304 TAETGKDGDFY
+304 TAQTGKDGDFY

-328 GEWRNIG
+328 GEWSNIG

-345 AQTMLTGDVNL
+345 TQTMLAGDVNL
-356 DGKVNTSDVD
+356 DGKINTSDVD
-366 VLRPVLAKVSSITV
+366 ILRPVLAKVSSIAV

-412 GVVNINDLY
+412 GVVDINDLY
-421 ILIHIANGHTGYNRT
+421 ILIHIANGHAGYNRT

-449 NKDGKISAVELTLM
+449 NKDGKINVDEQTLI

-494 LLMRKYLVDNI
+494 LLMRKYLVNNI
-505 KSLPCEDDVAAQ
+505 NSLPCEDDVAAQ
-517 IPDSFIGDVNLDGTI
+517 IPDEFIGDVNLDGNI

-556 LKLANITKDT
+556 LKLADVNSD
-566 DANDKDV
+566 NV
-573 VDEADLIEFNSG
+573 VDEADLIAFNSG
-585 EYYVIGDVNFDGLID
+585 AYYVIGDVNFDGLID
-600 MNDYRLIKAHTET
+600 MNDYRLIKAHAET

-624 TLSAI
+624 KFLDI
-629 AAVGADGETPNFNEI
+629 AMGADGETPDFNVI

-650 YIKGEITTLETEE
+650 YIKGEITSLVA

>member
-1 MKKFIKCLV
+1 MKKIIKCLV

-74 GLKGAKGDKGDDGAK
+74 ALKGAKGDKGDEGAK

-180 DFYMKASGAWSK
+180 DFYLKASGAWSK

-208 TGQQGPQGPQGEK
+208 TGPQGPQGPQGEK
-221 GNTGATGPQGPQG
+221 GNTGATGATGPQGPQG

-241 TGPQGPQGEKGDTGA
+241 VGPQGPQGEKG
-256 TGPQGPRGE
+256 E
-265 KGDTGATGPQGPQGE
+265 
-280 KGDTGATGAPGKD
+280 TGATGAPGKD
-293 GTVWLTGSEEP
+293 GTAWLTGSEVP
-304 TAETGKDGDFY
+304 TAQTGKDGDFY

-328 GEWRNIG
+328 GEWSNIG

-345 AQTMLTGDVNL
+345 TQTMLAGDVNL

-366 VLRPVLAKVSSITV
+366 ILRPILAKMSSITV

-412 GVVNINDLY
+412 GVVDFNDLY
-421 ILIHIANGHTGYNRT
+421 ILIHIANGHAGYNRT

-449 NKDGKISAVELTLM
+449 NKDGKISVVEQTLI

-494 LLMRKYLVDNI
+494 LLMRKYFTNSI
-505 KSLPCEDDVAAQ
+505 NSLPCEDDVAAQ
-517 IPDSFIGDVNLDGTI
+517 IPVEFIGDVNLDGTI
-532 DEADFNIIRD
+532 DEMDFNIIRD

-556 LKLANITKDT
+556 LKLADVNSD
-566 DANDKDV
+566 NV
-573 VDEADLIEFNSG
+573 VDEADLIAFNSG
-585 EYYVIGDVNFDGLID
+585 AYYVIGDVNFDGLID
-600 MNDYRLIKAHTET
+600 MNDYRLIKAHAET
-613 AGGTLNAAVVE
+613 AGGALNAAVVE
-624 TLSAI
+624 TLLEI
-629 AAVGADGETPNFNEI
+629 AMGADGETPDFDAI
-644 LSKLQR
+644 LSKLQQ
-650 YIKGEITTLETEE
+650 YIKGEITSLVA

>member
-1 MKKFIKCLV
+1 MKKIIKCLV

-121 VYVKNNSNAWVKESN
+121 VYVKNNSNDWVKESN

-202 NGADGA
+202 DGA
-208 TGQQGPQGPQGEK
+208 TGPQGPQGEK
-221 GNTGATGPQGPQG
+221 GNTGATGATGPQ
-234 EKGDTGA
+234 
-241 TGPQGPQGEKGDTGA
+241 GPQGPQGEKGDTGA
-256 TGPQGPRGE
+256 V
-265 KGDTGATGPQGPQGE
+265 GPQGPQGE
-280 KGDTGATGAPGKD
+280 KGDTGTTGAPGKD
-293 GTVWLTGSEEP
+293 GTAWLTGSEVP
-304 TAETGKDGDFY
+304 TAQTGKDGDFY
-315 INLTTGELYLKES
+315 INLTTGELYLKER
-328 GEWRNIG
+328 GEWSNIG

-345 AQTMLTGDVNL
+345 TQTMLAGDVNL

-366 VLRPVLAKVSSITV
+366 VLRPILAKMSSITV
-380 PNTSTEALAV
+380 PNTSTEALVV

-412 GVVNINDLY
+412 GVVDINDLY
-421 ILIHIANGHTGYNRT
+421 ILIHIANGHAGYNRT

-449 NKDGKISAVELTLM
+449 NKDGKISVVEQTLI

-494 LLMRKYLVDNI
+494 LLMRKYLVNKI
-505 KSLPCEDDVAAQ
+505 NSLPCEDDVAAQ
-517 IPDSFIGDVNLDGTI
+517 IPVEFIGDVNLDGKI

-556 LKLANITKDT
+556 LKLADVNSD
-566 DANDKDV
+566 NV
-573 VDEADLIEFNSG
+573 VDEADLIAFKSG
-585 EYYVIGDVNFDGLID
+585 AYYVIGDVNFDGLID

-613 AGGTLNAAVVE
+613 AGGTLNSAVVE

-629 AAVGADGETPNFNEI
+629 AMGADGETPDFNAI
-644 LSKLQR
+644 LSKLQQ
-650 YIKGEITTLETEE
+650 YIKGEITTLVA

>member
-23 ACSTGEY
+23 ACSTSEY

-74 GLKGAKGDKGDDGAK
+74 GLKGAKGDKGETGEKGETGAK

-104 NADGKVG
+104 NANGKVG

-121 VYVKNNSNAWVKESN
+121 VYVKNSSNVWVKESN

-159 NGAPNNANGND
+159 NGAPNNTNGND
-170 GDLYLDLDNY
+170 GDLYLDTDSY
-180 DFYMKASGAWSK
+180 DFYIKADGAWTK
-192 EGNFKGANGA
+192 KGNLKGANGKDGKDGTDGTNGKDGTDGT

-208 TGQQGPQGPQGEK
+208 TGPQ
-221 GNTGATGPQGPQG
+221 
-234 EKGDTGA
+234 
-241 TGPQGPQGEKGDTGA
+241 
-256 TGPQGPRGE
+256 
-265 KGDTGATGPQGPQGE
+265 GPQGPQGE

-304 TAETGKDGDFY
+304 TAETGNDGDFY

-328 GEWRNIG
+328 GEWSNIG
-335 NIRGSTSGGT
+335 NICGSTSGGT

-356 DGKVNTSDVD
+356 DGKVNTADVD
-366 VLRPVLAKVSSITV
+366 YLRPILAQFTTITV
-380 PNTSTEALAV
+380 PSTSTEAVSV

-412 GVVNINDLY
+412 GVVDINDLY
-421 ILIHIANGHTGYNRT
+421 ILIHIANGHAGYDRT

-449 NKDGKISAVELTLM
+449 NKDGKINVVELTLM

-494 LLMRKYLVDNI
+494 LLMRKHLANYIDT
-505 KSLPCEDDVAAQ
+505 LPREDDVAAQ
-517 IPDSFIGDVNLDGTI
+517 IPDSFIGDVNLDGAI
-532 DEADFNIIRD
+532 DEKDFNLIRD
-542 IVVNKTQYLQDAII
+542 IVVNKTQDLQDAII
-556 LKLANITKDT
+556 LKLADVNSD
-566 DANDKDV
+566 NV
-573 VDEADLIEFNSG
+573 VDEADLIAFNSG
-585 EYYVIGDVNFDGLID
+585 AYYVIGDVNFDGLID
-600 MNDYRLIKAHTET
+600 MNDYRLIKAHAET

-629 AAVGADGETPNFNEI
+629 AMGADGETPDFNAI
-644 LSKLQR
+644 LSKLQQ
-650 YIKGEITTLETEE
+650 YIKGEITSLVA